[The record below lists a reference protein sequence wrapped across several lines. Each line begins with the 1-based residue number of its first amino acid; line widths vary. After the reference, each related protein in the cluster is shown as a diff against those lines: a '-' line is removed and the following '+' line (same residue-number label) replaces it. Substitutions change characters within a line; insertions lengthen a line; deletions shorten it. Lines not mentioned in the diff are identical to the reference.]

1 MTSRQSLTTVTTQPS
16 SPPVA
21 LSFTYQ
27 MTTSKYTLDREVRQ
41 HLEELLED
49 SIEFFCNEYMVSGE
63 LAWLITETFAT
74 AKLEQF
80 KGNIT

>member
-1 MTSRQSLTTVTTQPS
+1 
-16 SPPVA
+16 
-21 LSFTYQ
+21 
-27 MTTSKYTLDREVRQ
+27 MTTPKYVMDRDVRQ

-74 AKLEQF
+74 AKIEQF
-80 KGNIT
+80 KGNIK

>member
-1 MTSRQSLTTVTTQPS
+1 
-16 SPPVA
+16 
-21 LSFTYQ
+21 
-27 MTTSKYTLDREVRQ
+27 MTTSKYTLDTEVRK

-74 AKLEQF
+74 AKIEQF
-80 KGNIT
+80 KGNIK